1 MNGAR
6 CYARLMDEAAEDL
19 MARLVEIKE
28 EIQAHQAVVQDLA
41 AERRAL
47 VLELRNRHGMS
58 DQKIADAL
66 GVHRS
71 AIQAIRA
78 GRAGIRQR
86 ERKRNQ
92 D

>member
-1 MNGAR
+1 
-6 CYARLMDEAAEDL
+6 MDEAAEDL

-86 ERKRNQ
+86 ERRRNQ

>member
-86 ERKRNQ
+86 ERRRNQ

>member
-1 MNGAR
+1 
-6 CYARLMDEAAEDL
+6 

-86 ERKRNQ
+86 ERRRNQ